1 MAKSASPVRLQEELM
16 RSAALAGSLNQRS
29 AAQQV
34 VFAALHA
41 DRRAAQQVEYWA
53 SLGRDVAGMLD
64 PERLL
69 EVKTGLARLK
79 LEPVRAARVDPE
91 QVVAAL
97 EVARGNGSLSTSV
110 SSAAVRYQAS
120 SRHPGYLER
129 INSDGSRSTGSFSGG
144 VFHPC
149 DPTTP

>member
-16 RSAALAGSLNQRS
+16 RSAALAGSLHQRS
-29 AAQQV
+29 
-34 VFAALHA
+34 
-41 DRRAAQQVEYWA
+41 AAQQVEYWA
-53 SLGRDVAGMLD
+53 ALGRDVAGMLD
-64 PERLL
+64 PEQLL

-79 LEPVRAARVDPE
+79 LEPVRVARVDPE

-97 EVARGNGSLSTSV
+97 EVARGNGSLSASV
-110 SSAAVRYQAS
+110 SFADVRYQAS
-120 SRHPGYLER
+120 SCHPGYLER

>member
-1 MAKSASPVRLQEELM
+1 MRLQEELM
-16 RSAALAGSLNQRS
+16 RSAALAGSLHQRS
-29 AAQQV
+29 
-34 VFAALHA
+34 
-41 DRRAAQQVEYWA
+41 AAQQVEYWA
-53 SLGRDVAGMLD
+53 ALGREVAEWLD

-79 LEPVRAARVDPE
+79 LEPVRAAAVDPE
-91 QVVAAL
+91 RVFAAV
-97 EVARGNGSLSTSV
+97 EEARGNGSLAASV

-129 INSDGSRSTGSFSGG
+129 INSDGSRSIGSFSGG

-149 DPTTP
+149 DPGTP

>member
-16 RSAALAGSLNQRS
+16 RSAALAGFLHQRS
-29 AAQQV
+29 
-34 VFAALHA
+34 
-41 DRRAAQQVEYWA
+41 AAQQVEYWA
-53 SLGRDVAGMLD
+53 ALGRDVAGMLD

-120 SRHPGYLER
+120 SRHPGYLEL

-144 VFHPC
+144 IFHPC

>member
-1 MAKSASPVRLQEELM
+1 M
-16 RSAALAGSLNQRS
+16 RSAALAGSLHQRS
-29 AAQQV
+29 
-34 VFAALHA
+34 
-41 DRRAAQQVEYWA
+41 AAQQVEYWA
-53 SLGRDVAGMLD
+53 ALGREVAEWLD

-79 LEPVRAARVDPE
+79 LEPVRAAAVDPE
-91 QVVAAL
+91 RVFAAV
-97 EVARGNGSLSTSV
+97 EEARGNGSLSASV

-129 INSDGSRSTGSFSGG
+129 INSDGSRSIGSFSGG

-149 DPTTP
+149 DPGTP

>member
-29 AAQQV
+29 
-34 VFAALHA
+34 
-41 DRRAAQQVEYWA
+41 AAQQVEYWA

-97 EVARGNGSLSTSV
+97 EVARGNGSLSASV